1 MLWSEYQ
8 EEVKSDAM
16 ECIKENLE
24 YSDSWDEMYDILF
37 MDDSVTGNVS
47 GSYYCNSYKAAEA
60 ISGIIFD
67 SNVVDE
73 FKEMGYD
80 GIPTEEGAE
89 TCDVIARCICL
100 GLVSGELE
108 EYYDSLREDED
119 EDEEE
124 EDEEEGYTSP
134 LTKADFINAA
144 DNLKAILNS

>member
-16 ECIKENLE
+16 DAIKENLE
-24 YSDSWDEMYDILF
+24 YNDSWDEMYDNLF
-37 MDDSVTGNVS
+37 MDDSVTGNAS
-47 GSYYCNSYKAAEA
+47 GSYYFNSHKAAEA

-67 SNVVDE
+67 SDAVDE
-73 FKEMGYD
+73 FKAMGYD

-108 EYYDSLREDED
+108 EYYDSLTEQD
-119 EDEEE
+119 EDEE
-124 EDEEEGYTSP
+124 DEGYTSP

>member
-1 MLWSEYQ
+1 MLWSEYMD
-8 EEVKSDAM
+8 EVKSDAM
-16 ECIKENLE
+16 DAIKENLE
-24 YSDSWDEMYDILF
+24 YNDSWDEMYDSLF
-37 MDDSVTGNVS
+37 MDDSVTGNAS
-47 GSYYCNSYKAAEA
+47 GSYYFNTAKAAEA
-60 ISGIIFD
+60 VSGIIFD
-67 SNVVDE
+67 SDAVDE
-73 FKEMGYD
+73 FKAMGYD

-108 EYYDSLREDED
+108 EYYDSLTEDDD

-124 EDEEEGYTSP
+124 GEGYTSP

>member
-16 ECIKENLE
+16 DAIKENLE
-24 YSDSWDEMYDILF
+24 YVNSWDEMYDLLF
-37 MDDSVTGNVS
+37 VDDAVTGNGS
-47 GSYYCNSYKAAEA
+47 GSYYFNSYKATEA
-60 ISGIIFD
+60 VSGIIFD
-67 SNVVDE
+67 SDAVDE

-108 EYYDSLREDED
+108 EYYDNLTDNED

-124 EDEEEGYTSP
+124 EKGYTSP

>member
-16 ECIKENLE
+16 DAIKENLE
-24 YSDSWDEMYDILF
+24 YNDSWDEMYDSLF
-37 MDDSVTGNVS
+37 MDDSVTGNAS
-47 GSYYCNSYKAAEA
+47 GSYYFNSCKAAEA

-67 SNVVDE
+67 SDAVNE
-73 FKEMGYD
+73 FKAMGYD

-108 EYYDSLREDED
+108 EYYDSLT

-124 EDEEEGYTSP
+124 DEEEEEGYTSP

>member
-16 ECIKENLE
+16 DAIKENLE
-24 YSDSWDEMYDILF
+24 YNDSWDEMYDSLI
-37 MDDSVTGNVS
+37 MDDSVTGNAS
-47 GSYYCNSYKAAEA
+47 GSYYFNSHKAEEA
-60 ISGIIFD
+60 VSGIIFD
-67 SNVVDE
+67 SDAVDE
-73 FKEMGYD
+73 FKAMGYD

-108 EYYDSLREDED
+108 EYYDSLTEQDEG
-119 EDEEE
+119 EDEE
-124 EDEEEGYTSP
+124 DEGYTSP

>member
-16 ECIKENLE
+16 DAIKENLK
-24 YSDSWDEMYDILF
+24 YNDSWDEMYDSLF
-37 MDDSVTGNVS
+37 MDDSVTGNAS

-67 SNVVDE
+67 DE
-73 FKEMGYD
+73 AITEFEYMGYD

-108 EYYDSLREDED
+108 EYYDSLTEQD

-124 EDEEEGYTSP
+124 D
-134 LTKADFINAA
+134 
-144 DNLKAILNS
+144 

>member
-16 ECIKENLE
+16 DAIKENLE
-24 YSDSWDEMYDILF
+24 YNDSWDEMYDSLF
-37 MDDSVTGNVS
+37 MDDSVTGNAS
-47 GSYYCNSYKAAEA
+47 GSYYFNSYKAAEA

-67 SNVVDE
+67 DE
-73 FKEMGYD
+73 AITEFEYMGYD

-108 EYYDSLREDED
+108 EYYDSLTDNEDED
-119 EDEEE
+119 EDE
-124 EDEEEGYTSP
+124 D
-134 LTKADFINAA
+134 
-144 DNLKAILNS
+144 

>member
-16 ECIKENLE
+16 DAIKENLK
-24 YSDSWDEMYDILF
+24 YNDSWDEMYDSLF
-37 MDDSVTGNVS
+37 MDDSVTGNAS

-67 SNVVDE
+67 DE
-73 FKEMGYD
+73 AITEFEYMGYD

-108 EYYDSLREDED
+108 EYYDSLTEQDED
-119 EDEEE
+119 ED
-124 EDEEEGYTSP
+124 
-134 LTKADFINAA
+134 
-144 DNLKAILNS
+144 

>member
-16 ECIKENLE
+16 EVIKENLE
-24 YSDSWDEMYDILF
+24 YVNSWDEMYDLLF
-37 MDDSVTGNVS
+37 IDDAVTGNGS
-47 GSYYCNSYKAAEA
+47 GSYYFNSYKATEA
-60 ISGIIFD
+60 VSGIIFD
-67 SNVVDE
+67 SDAVDE
-73 FKEMGYD
+73 FKGMGYD

-108 EYYDSLREDED
+108 EYYDSLT
-119 EDEEE
+119 EDEE
-124 EDEEEGYTSP
+124 EEEGYTSP

>member
-16 ECIKENLE
+16 EVIKENLE
-24 YSDSWDEMYDILF
+24 YVNGWDKMYDLLF
-37 MDDSVTGNVS
+37 IDDAVTGNGS
-47 GSYYCNSYKAAEA
+47 GSYYFNSYKAAEA
-60 ISGIIFD
+60 VSGIIFD
-67 SNVVDE
+67 PEVVDE
-73 FKEMGYD
+73 FKEFGYD

-89 TCDVIARCICL
+89 AVDVIARCICL
-100 GLVSGELE
+100 ELVAGELE
-108 EYYDSLREDED
+108 EYYDSLT

-124 EDEEEGYTSP
+124 DEEEEEGYTSP

>member
-16 ECIKENLE
+16 EVIKENLE
-24 YSDSWDEMYDILF
+24 YVNSWDEMYDSLF
-37 MDDSVTGNVS
+37 MDDSVTGNAS
-47 GSYYCNSYKAAEA
+47 GSYYFNTAKAAEA

-67 SNVVDE
+67 SDAVDE
-73 FKEMGYD
+73 FKAMGYD

-108 EYYDSLREDED
+108 EYYDSLT

-124 EDEEEGYTSP
+124 DEEEEEGYTSP

>member
-16 ECIKENLE
+16 EVIKENLE
-24 YSDSWDEMYDILF
+24 YVNSWDEMYDLLF
-37 MDDSVTGNVS
+37 IDDAVTGNGS
-47 GSYYCNSYKAAEA
+47 GSYYFNSYKATEA
-60 ISGIIFD
+60 VSGIIFD
-67 SNVVDE
+67 SDAVDE

-108 EYYDSLREDED
+108 KYYDSLTDNKDEDED
-119 EDEEE
+119 ED
-124 EDEEEGYTSP
+124 
-134 LTKADFINAA
+134 
-144 DNLKAILNS
+144 